1 MRPLFGLK
9 WAGGWVGGTWG
20 QASTRRGGGGGGG
33 GQAEKRVCARCLPRR
48 PLHRVSPPQMNNLY
62 QDSDPAKFPTSDADL
77 ALGMDVIG
85 ACPRCRR
92 RGLPLA
98 RLPAASAG
106 AATPPPG
113 AAGSDSHRPLP
124 MLPCCCRSPADGAQ
138 AGVRPAVLQLRAVC
152 LAVGPLRQ
160 IIGTYG

>member
-1 MRPLFGLK
+1 
-9 WAGGWVGGTWG
+9 
-20 QASTRRGGGGGGG
+20 
-33 GQAEKRVCARCLPRR
+33 
-48 PLHRVSPPQMNNLY
+48 MNNLY